1 MPRRKPV
8 SIGPVPA
15 TNEIVLFLHCRQC
28 MSEMPPG
35 FSPRDWARIEV
46 GWTKLGIQVWCI
58 RHEINI
64 MHMDFEGQKHPAT
77 LNRADRVQ

>member
-8 SIGPVPA
+8 PSGPVPA
-15 TNEIVLFLHCRQC
+15 TN
-28 MSEMPPG
+28 
-35 FSPRDWARIEV
+35 
-46 GWTKLGIQVWCI
+46 
-58 RHEINI
+58 EINI